1 MEATK
6 ISSCVIDIQGMR
18 CQNCVRNIEKTIG
31 EKLGVTDIQVDL
43 EKKEGIVQ
51 YDGEL
56 VNPTQISEFVVA
68 MGFASKVK
76 TTDISLGSQQN
87 PTNTISNEVQIIK
100 NSENNVVNDQNQKCY
115 IKISGMTCASC
126 VAAIEKHTVKMNG
139 VSKILV
145 ALMAGKAEVFYDKS
159 LVSPQAICDWI
170 TTLGFPSN
178 LLDGTDRTKNNDV
191 IQENG
196 KAQVELH
203 IGGMTCSSC
212 VYNIEMHVAK
222 MDGIF
227 QARVAL
233 STQKG
238 MFTFDPDRIGPRQ
251 IIDQIIN
258 LGFEASLVNQ
268 GMERSMSHLDHRD
281 EIRRWRNSFLVSL
294 IFGLPSMIVMTYYM
308 IQMEEDEH
316 HHTNMC
322 CIVPGLSLENLLL
335 FILATPVQ
343 FIGGRHFYVAA
354 YKAIRHGTT
363 NMDVLVMLATTISY
377 VYSVAVLV
385 AAMATLQST
394 SPMTFFDT
402 PPMLLIF
409 VSLGR
414 WMESVAKGKT
424 SEALARLLSLQATEA
439 TLVEL
444 GVDEE
449 VVSER
454 SIPVELVQRGDILK
468 LLPGAKVP
476 VDGKVISGTSTCDE
490 SLITGESMPVLKG
503 KDSMVIGGSVNQHG
517 RLFMVATHVGQDATL
532 AQIVRLVEEAQT
544 SKAPIQQLADKVAS
558 YFVPMVVTVS
568 LMTLV
573 AWIIVGFV
581 NVDLLPVSEM
591 EKEAYSQAELTFQFA
606 FRCALTVLSI
616 ACPCSLGLATPTAV
630 MVGTG
635 VGATNG
641 ILIKGAEPLENAHK
655 VKTVV
660 FDKTGTITRGFPMVT
675 TIVQLVDDAV
685 FYLPKMMAIIGIAE
699 TNSEHPIASAITK
712 FVKEALKT
720 DLVAKCSDFHT
731 VPGCGLRCQVSN
743 LDEMEKLLLQS
754 PLAQERLKGS
764 LSKRDPSSPSSLV
777 VIDTSM
783 VKPTLVAL
791 SRSESNKNSCFDV
804 LIGNREWIR
813 RNGLDVPAEV
823 ESKMLELERM
833 GQTVVLCAI
842 GGVLVCAIA
851 VADTVK
857 PEAHLTVYTLK
868 KMGLNVALL
877 TGDNKKTAKAI
888 ARQVGISTVY
898 AEVLPSHKVAKIR
911 MLQEKGEKVA
921 MVGDGV
927 NDSPALAQAD
937 VGIAIA
943 SGTDVAVE
951 AADVV
956 LIRNDLLDVVACL
969 DLSYR
974 TVKRIRLNFLLAS
987 IYNLIGIPIAAG
999 VFSPLGIHLQP
1010 WMGSAAM
1017 ALSSVSVVCSSLLL
1031 KCYRKPAKEKLETFS
1046 YVKARDTRNLS
1057 ISDDDLSLPGEV
1069 TSKSLGSF
1077 SAINR
1082 ILRVKPSTHS
1092 LLVGTD
1098 TEDVELG
1105 DASHHDAS
1113 ESYPL
1118 RKMVSA

>member
-178 LLDGTDRTKNNDV
+178 LLDGTDRTKNNDF

-238 MFTFDPDRIGPRQ
+238 MFMFDPDRIGPRQ

-394 SPMTFFDT
+394 SPMTFFRYTSHASNICQSGTLD
-402 PPMLLIF
+402 
-409 VSLGR
+409 G
-414 WMESVAKGKT
+414 KCGKT
-424 SEALARLLSLQATEA
+424 LARLLSLQATEA

-743 LDEMEKLLLQS
+743 LDEMEKSLLQS

-1118 RKMVSA
+1118 RKM